1 MNKTIA
7 GAALALSLAAVP
19 FALAQNTQQEPKGS
33 ECQRL
38 GNHMQAGARAVTTL
52 SEPTGP
58 KGFLAFRQAVAASAR
73 KAGNAGDT
81 GLAGRIESLEP
92 GKPVPSESGI
102 LASCLLRRYLVAR
115 YGDRI
120 VSDLQEMVRFRTFAE
135 EGEGRT
141 NWDAPEFVKQ
151 RKWLETKARKLG
163 LEFKTF
169 DGRVE
174 EITLPG
180 PKPIL
185 AVLTHGDVQ
194 DVKNQTW
201 SSPPWEAKIVDG
213 RMIGRGTED
222 DKGPIVVTLYSMAA
236 LRDTGWPLDWTL
248 RLLVA
253 NAEESSWED
262 VPYYL
267 ERAPMPDRTLG
278 IDANYPVTHAQK
290 AYGLLTFRA
299 AKGDGSPEKP
309 GSWRVVK
316 MSGGSGNSIIP
327 ERGEAL
333 LEWVGD
339 PAQKA
344 TAFGRL
350 SGLAAQWTQAHTPA
364 KLAVSREG
372 DHFKVTAEGRG
383 GHTSEPTSGHN
394 ALGDLVSF
402 LSGIDPRLD
411 GWGSLAAFM
420 GKHVGTETDGASL
433 GIARTDPVMGPL
445 TSSLV
450 FLLEEESAPAAR
462 INIRVPR
469 GITAKQMEES
479 LAERAAAFQSANGGR
494 IETRV
499 QLFNEPHL
507 VPAEGDLVANLLAV
521 WEEVT
526 GTTGKPIAIGG
537 GTQARLFKDGIDF
550 GPAWPGV
557 PYRGHGTD
565 EYLTIEELH
574 RIGELTIGA
583 LWRLAGAK

>member
-1 MNKTIA
+1 MTNKTIA
-7 GAALALSLAAVP
+7 GAVLALFLSILPAAR
-19 FALAQNTQQEPKGS
+19 AAQELPEGS

-38 GNHMQAGARAVTTL
+38 GSHLQAGARSVMML
-52 SEPTGP
+52 SEQTGP
-58 KGFLAFRQAVAASAR
+58 KGFLAFRRAVTASATR
-73 KAGNAGDT
+73 GGDDD
-81 GLAGRIESLEP
+81 LASRVRALEP
-92 GKPVPSESGI
+92 GKAVPSESST

-135 EGEGRT
+135 EGKT
-141 NWDAPEFVKQ
+141 NWDAPEFVRQ
-151 RKWLETKARKLG
+151 RKWLEAKAKKLG
-163 LEFKTF
+163 LQFKSF

-174 EITLPG
+174 ELTLPG

-194 DVKNQTW
+194 DVQGQRW

-213 RMIGRGTED
+213 KIIGRGTED

-236 LRDTGWPLDWTL
+236 LRDTGWPLGWTL

-253 NAEESSWED
+253 NAEESSWEEI
-262 VPYYL
+262 PYYL

-278 IDANYPVTHAQK
+278 IDANYPITHAQK
-290 AYGLLTFRA
+290 VFGLITFRA
-299 AKGDGSPEKP
+299 QPAEQPGS
-309 GSWRVVK
+309 GSWRVAK

-327 ERGEAL
+327 EGGEAL

-339 PAQKA
+339 GPQESLDQLASRWAAGHSPA
-344 TAFGRL
+344 RL
-350 SGLAAQWTQAHTPA
+350 T
-364 KLAVSREG
+364 VSREG
-372 DHFKVTAEGRG
+372 NLFKVAAGGKG

-394 ALGDLVSF
+394 ALGDLTAF
-402 LSGIDPRLD
+402 LSTLDLRLD
-411 GWGSLAAFM
+411 AWGSLAKFV
-420 GKHVGTETDGASL
+420 GTNVGTETDGRSL
-433 GIARTDPVMGPL
+433 GIAHNHPVMGPV

-450 FLLEEESAPAAR
+450 FLLEEEGAPAAR
-462 INIRVPR
+462 INVRLPI
-469 GITAKQMEES
+469 GIDQKQIEER
-479 LAERAAAFQSANGGR
+479 LAARTSAFEGGKITSA
-494 IETRV
+494 V
-499 QLFNEPHL
+499 QVFGQPHL
-507 VPAEGDLVANLLAV
+507 VPAEGELVSNLLAV

-526 GTTGKPIAIGG
+526 GKKGRPVAIGG

-574 RIGELTIGA
+574 RIGELTIAA
-583 LWRLAGAK
+583 LWRLGK

>member
-1 MNKTIA
+1 MTNKTIA
-7 GAALALSLAAVP
+7 GAVFTILLPFLPAAR
-19 FALAQNTQQEPKGS
+19 AQEPPEGS

-38 GNHMQAGARAVTTL
+38 GSHLQAGARAVMML
-52 SEPTGP
+52 SEHSGP
-58 KGFLAFRQAVAASAR
+58 KGFRSFREAVASSAR
-73 KAGNAGDT
+73 KGGDAD
-81 GLAGRIESLEP
+81 LAAQVGSLEP
-92 GKPVPSESGI
+92 GKPVPPGSSS

-120 VSDLQEMVRFRTFAE
+120 VTDLQEMVRFRTFAQ
-135 EGEGRT
+135 EGKT
-141 NWDAPEFVKQ
+141 NWDAPEFGKQ
-151 RKWLETKARKLG
+151 RKWLEGKARKLG
-163 LEFKTF
+163 FQFKSF

-194 DVKNQTW
+194 DVQGQHW

-213 RMIGRGTED
+213 KIIGRGTED

-236 LRDTGWPLDWTL
+236 LRDTGWPLGWTL

-253 NAEESSWED
+253 NAEESSWEEI
-262 VPYYL
+262 PYYL

-290 AYGLLTFRA
+290 AFGLITFRA
-299 AKGDGSPEKP
+299 KAEPSQS

-327 ERGEAL
+327 EGGEAL

-339 PAQKA
+339 APQE
-344 TAFGRL
+344 RL
-350 SGLAAQWTQAHTPA
+350 DQLAARWAAGHSPA
-364 KLAVSREG
+364 RLTVSREG
-372 DHFKVTAEGRG
+372 DLFKVTAGGKG

-394 ALGDLVSF
+394 ALGDLTAF
-402 LSGIDPRLD
+402 LSTLD
-411 GWGSLAAFM
+411 LRPDAWGSLAKFV
-420 GKHVGTETDGASL
+420 GTSVGTETDGRSL
-433 GIARTDPVMGPL
+433 GIARSHPIMGPV

-450 FLLEEESAPAAR
+450 FLLEEEGAPAAR
-462 INIRVPR
+462 INVRLPL
-469 GITAKQMEES
+469 GIDQKQIEER
-479 LAERAAAFQSANGGR
+479 LAERTANLP
-494 IETRV
+494 ITSVV
-499 QLFNEPHL
+499 QVFGNPHF
-507 VPAEGDLVANLLAV
+507 VPAEGELVSNLLAV

-526 GTTGKPIAIGG
+526 GKAGRPVAIGG

-550 GPAWPGV
+550 GPAWPGEI
-557 PYRGHGTD
+557 YRGHGTN

-574 RIGELTIGA
+574 RIGELTVAA
-583 LWRLAGAK
+583 LWRLGKGAP

>member
-1 MNKTIA
+1 MTIKTIA
-7 GAALALSLAAVP
+7 GAVFTLSFLVSSVW
-19 FALAQNTQQEPKGS
+19 AQELPGGS

-38 GNHMQAGARAVTTL
+38 GAHIQAGARAVTML
-52 SEPTGP
+52 AAQTGAD
-58 KGFLAFRQAVAASAR
+58 GFRLFRQAVASSAK
-73 KAGNAGDT
+73 KAGDA
-81 GLAGRIESLEP
+81 GLASRVEALEP
-92 GKPVPSESGI
+92 GKAVPSESSS

-120 VSDLQEMVRFRTFAE
+120 VADLQEMVRFRTYAE
-135 EGEGRT
+135 EGRT
-141 NWDAPEFVKQ
+141 NWDAPEFGKQ
-151 RKWLETKARKLG
+151 RKWLEGKAKRLG
-163 LEFKTF
+163 LQFKSF

-194 DVKNQTW
+194 DVQGQSW
-201 SSPPWEAKIVDG
+201 SSPPWEAKIVNG
-213 RMIGRGTED
+213 RIVGRGTED

-236 LRDTGWPLDWTL
+236 LRDTGWPLGWTL

-290 AYGLLTFRA
+290 AYGLITFRSQPVEPA
-299 AKGDGSPEKP
+299 QG

-327 ERGEAL
+327 EGGEAL

-339 PAQKA
+339 GPQES
-344 TAFGRL
+344 L
-350 SGLAAQWTQAHTPA
+350 DQLAARWASQHPPA
-364 KLAVSREG
+364 KLTVTREG
-372 DHFKVTAEGRG
+372 KLLKLTAEGRG
-383 GHTSEPTSGHN
+383 GHTSEPASGHN
-394 ALGDLVSF
+394 ALGDLTAF
-402 LSGIDPRLD
+402 LSTLD
-411 GWGSLAAFM
+411 LRQDAWGSLAKF
-420 GKHVGTETDGASL
+420 VGTNVGLETDGRSL
-433 GIARTDPVMGPL
+433 GIAHNHPVMGPL
-445 TSSLV
+445 TSCLV
-450 FLLEEESAPAAR
+450 FLMEERMEEMMEEKGAAPAAR
-462 INIRVPR
+462 INIRVPQ
-469 GITAKQMEES
+469 GIEPKQIEERMAEETTAFE
-479 LAERAAAFQSANGGR
+479 GGK
-494 IETRV
+494 IVPAV
-499 QLFNEPHL
+499 QVFGQPHL
-507 VPAEGDLVANLLAV
+507 VPAEGELVANLLAV

-526 GTTGKPIAIGG
+526 GKAGRPVAIGG

-574 RIGELTIGA
+574 RIGELTVAA
-583 LWRLAGAK
+583 LWRLGKS

>member
-7 GAALALSLAAVP
+7 GAALAFCLAVVP
-19 FALAQNTQQEPKGS
+19 VAHAQTAQQEPKGS

-38 GNHMQAGARAVTTL
+38 GSHLQAGARAVARL
-52 SEPTGP
+52 SEPTGS
-58 KGFLAFRQAVAASAR
+58 KGFLVFRQAVASSAR
-73 KAGNAGDT
+73 KSDA
-81 GLAGRIESLEP
+81 GLAGRIDSLEP
-92 GKPVPSESGI
+92 GKPVPSGSGT

-135 EGEGRT
+135 EGEGKT
-141 NWDAPEFVKQ
+141 NWDAPEFGKQ
-151 RKWLETKARKLG
+151 RKWLEARARKLG

-194 DVKNQTW
+194 DVKGQTW
-201 SSPPWEAKIVDG
+201 SSPPWDAKIVNG

-290 AYGLLTFRA
+290 AYGLLTFRVSSA
-299 AKGDGSPEKP
+299 DAPEKS

-327 ERGEAL
+327 ERGEAV

-339 PAQKA
+339 PAQKT
-344 TAFGRL
+344 TAFDRL

-364 KLAVSREG
+364 NLGVSQEG
-372 DHFKVTAEGRG
+372 DHFKVTAQGRG
-383 GHTSEPTSGHN
+383 GHTSEPNSGHN

-411 GWGSLAAFM
+411 TWGSLAAFM

-433 GIARTDPVMGPL
+433 GIAHTDPVMGPL

-450 FLLEEESAPAAR
+450 FLLEEEGAPTAR
-462 INIRVPR
+462 INIRVPK
-469 GITAKQMEES
+469 GITARQMEES
-479 LAERAAAFQSANGGR
+479 LAKRAAAFQSSTRGK

-499 QLFNEPHL
+499 QLFNEPHF

-550 GPAWPGV
+550 GPAWPGL

-574 RIGELTIGA
+574 RIGELTIAA